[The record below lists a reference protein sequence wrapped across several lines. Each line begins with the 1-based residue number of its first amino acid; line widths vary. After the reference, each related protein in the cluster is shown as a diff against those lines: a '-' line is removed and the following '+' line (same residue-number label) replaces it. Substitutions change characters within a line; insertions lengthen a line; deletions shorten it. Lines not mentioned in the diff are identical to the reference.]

1 LYQKKKGRGIL
12 VSEKGLIQVYTGD
25 GKGKTT
31 AAIGLAVRSRSHD
44 RKVCFIYFHKNPEK
58 FGYTEHKVLKEIG
71 VDVFGFAK
79 ASLLCDKGVPPEELR
94 RECLK
99 GLDFIREV
107 LKRDEYDLLILD
119 EINISL
125 RDGFL
130 TLTEVT
136 DVFGAKPERLEVV
149 LTGRGA
155 PQEIIETADLVSEI
169 QAVRHPYKKGIKRRI
184 GIEY

>member
-1 LYQKKKGRGIL
+1 M
-12 VSEKGLIQVYTGD
+12 SEKGLIQVYTGD

-44 RKVCFIYFHKNPEK
+44 HKVCFIYFHKNPEK
-58 FGYTEHKVLKEIG
+58 YGYTEHKILQEIG
-71 VDVFGFAK
+71 VDVFGFSK
-79 ASLLCDKGVPPEELR
+79 ASLLCDKGVPPEKLR

-107 LKRDEYDLLILD
+107 FRKDEYDLLILD

-125 RDGFL
+125 RDGFV
-130 TLTEVT
+130 TADEVL
-136 DVFGAKPERLEVV
+136 GLLREKPERLEVV
-149 LTGRGA
+149 LTGRGV

-169 QAVRHPYKKGIKRRI
+169 HAVKHPYKSGIKRRI

>member
-1 LYQKKKGRGIL
+1 M
-12 VSEKGLIQVYTGD
+12 SEKGLIQVYTGN

-31 AAIGLAVRSRSHD
+31 AAIGLAIRSRSHD
-44 RKVCFIYFHKNPEK
+44 HRVCFVYFHKNPEK
-58 FGYTEHKVLKEIG
+58 YGYTEHRILKGAG

-99 GLDFIREV
+99 GLDFVREV
-107 LKRDEYDLLILD
+107 FKKDEHDLLILD
-119 EINISL
+119 EINISM
-125 RDGFL
+125 RDGFV
-130 TLTEVT
+130 TADEVK
-136 DVFGAKPERLEVV
+136 DVLRAKPERLEVV

-155 PQEIIETADLVSEI
+155 SQEIIEMADLVSEI
-169 QAVRHPYKKGIKRRI
+169 HAVKHPYKNGIKRRI